1 MLFLNYKI
9 DGGRRFVIFC
19 LLGPPNSFCNLWG
32 NYESYG
38 IVIDYE
44 FGRNLK
50 FPTAELGHARTGIPG
65 VARADGR
72 NPMYAFTI
80 DMIRVAVVLA
90 LPRADA
96 AKVRRIAELFRGW
109 LPANSGSSTTIT
121 APTSGT
127 ASNVARRA
135 WKNRDGLKGTDGY
148 ALARWDY
155 ADLMVKRSSAV
166 QDRDSFRVAVS
177 QMVPKVIAN
186 LPDTDGTP
194 MVAVSNDAHGDGII
208 VTAYWLEHG
217 PVRIGG

>member
-1 MLFLNYKI
+1 
-9 DGGRRFVIFC
+9 
-19 LLGPPNSFCNLWG
+19 LWG

-38 IVIDYE
+38 IVTDYE

-72 NPMYAFTI
+72 NPMYEFTI
-80 DMIRVAVVLA
+80 GTIRAVVALA
-90 LPRADA
+90 LPRADS
-96 AKVRRIAELFRGW
+96 AKVLRIAELFRGW

-121 APTSGT
+121 APTTGT

-135 WKNRDGLKGTDGY
+135 WKNRDGLKGTDAY
-148 ALARWDY
+148 PLARWTTT
-155 ADLMVKRSSAV
+155 DLMVKASSAIPT
-166 QDRDSFRVAVS
+166 RDSFRIAVT
-177 QMVPKVIAN
+177 QQWVPKVIAN
-186 LPDTDGTP
+186 LPDTDGIP

-208 VTAYWLEHG
+208 VTAYWHDHG

>member
-1 MLFLNYKI
+1 
-9 DGGRRFVIFC
+9 
-19 LLGPPNSFCNLWG
+19 
-32 NYESYG
+32 
-38 IVIDYE
+38 
-44 FGRNLK
+44 
-50 FPTAELGHARTGIPG
+50 
-65 VARADGR
+65 
-72 NPMYAFTI
+72 MYAFTI
-80 DMIRVAVVLA
+80 DMIRVAVGLA

-186 LPDTDGTP
+186 LPDTDGVP

-217 PVRIGG
+217 PVRDGG

>member
-1 MLFLNYKI
+1 
-9 DGGRRFVIFC
+9 
-19 LLGPPNSFCNLWG
+19 
-32 NYESYG
+32 
-38 IVIDYE
+38 
-44 FGRNLK
+44 
-50 FPTAELGHARTGIPG
+50 
-65 VARADGR
+65 
-72 NPMYAFTI
+72 MYAFTI
-80 DMIRVAVVLA
+80 DMIRVAVGLA

-186 LPDTDGTP
+186 LPDTDGVP

-217 PVRIGG
+217 PGRDGG

>member
-1 MLFLNYKI
+1 
-9 DGGRRFVIFC
+9 
-19 LLGPPNSFCNLWG
+19 
-32 NYESYG
+32 
-38 IVIDYE
+38 
-44 FGRNLK
+44 
-50 FPTAELGHARTGIPG
+50 
-65 VARADGR
+65 
-72 NPMYAFTI
+72 MYAFTI
-80 DMIRVAVVLA
+80 DMIRAAVALA

-186 LPDTDGTP
+186 LPDTDGVP
-194 MVAVSNDAHGDGII
+194 MVAVSNDPHGDGII
-208 VTAYWLEHG
+208 VTAYWVEHG
-217 PVRIGG
+217 PVRTGG